1 MSCRT
6 SKKKLSIYSSGRWTK
21 NVCRWVKCI
30 AADLI
35 PVAATTSTS
44 SPSSTSCWASSP
56 TARASSCSAPSPG
69 SSTPP
74 GWRSQLQTN
83 LREDFTINHV
93 LNVKCT
99 FNQEKAQVGA
109 FSVIVQPH
117 QLIGHQSAV
126 SATKKKQFATCSE
139 KLLELVWQWT
149 LSLTRRG

>member
-1 MSCRT
+1 M
-6 SKKKLSIYSSGRWTK
+6 KKKKAMQYAIIALLGGSDMPDISIDNQHNIISILLCHVVHLKKSCLSTHQADGQRMCVDES
-21 NVCRWVKCI
+21 NVS

-83 LREDFTINHV
+83 PHEDFTI
-93 LNVKCT
+93 T
-99 FNQEKAQVGA
+99 SQM
-109 FSVIVQPH
+109 
-117 QLIGHQSAV
+117 
-126 SATKKKQFATCSE
+126 
-139 KLLELVWQWT
+139 
-149 LSLTRRG
+149 